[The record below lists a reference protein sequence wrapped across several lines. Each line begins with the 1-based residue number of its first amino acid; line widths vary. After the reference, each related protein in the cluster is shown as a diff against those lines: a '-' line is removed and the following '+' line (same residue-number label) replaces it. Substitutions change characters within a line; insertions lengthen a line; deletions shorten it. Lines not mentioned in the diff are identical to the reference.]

1 MIKYIKLLLA
11 HGPYEETRLKLDLPL
26 GCGLLTPDLVHW
38 LEILVLKVAS
48 LEYHENSTTYFT
60 K

>member
-1 MIKYIKLLLA
+1 MIKYIKLFLA

-26 GCGLLTPDLVHW
+26 GCSFLTPDSVHW

-48 LEYHENSTTYFT
+48 LEYNENSTIYIT